1 MFIERL
7 FYILREREIEEE
19 QQEKQSGSKFTVDV
33 PTSLFLLCSRTD
45 RETRTSW
52 RDYWSLDARANWSW
66 IMDARGVQQRSYE
79 CFFAQRDGSK
89 AGQKGRWRHE
99 RVFPVRLWNVNHNFL
114 NLFPFLIPDASQ
126 YAHYVFKTFK
136 NGSTGTIKFEVC
148 ATAFGG
154 GKIPLV
160 CSGHC
165 HRSELI
171 TFVSFRPHI
180 SLWRNEEMKRDS
192 SLITARH
199 RKRISRDWSDVRSFF
214 FYKTFSGL
222 ILLCAHTGF
231 LAVAVA
237 GVARYHPGETAMD
250 FRPLRSQRRRI
261 HHQSR
266 NDQRVK
272 RYLFVCL
279 FLPPLPLMSSSW
291 PLQGCGYFRHAGQTR
306 RPGRRRSNCVQ
317 ARRSDLPRK
326 YFPFDILSTC
336 LARWKGPIS

>member
-214 FYKTFSGL
+214 FYKTFSVWFFCVDTQDFLQSLSQASRGTIQEKLRWIFGL
-222 ILLCAHTGF
+222 YDLNGDGF
-231 LAVAVA
+231 ITKAEMTSV
-237 GVARYHPGETAMD
+237 
-250 FRPLRSQRRRI
+250 
-261 HHQSR
+261 
-266 NDQRVK
+266 
-272 RYLFVCL
+272 
-279 FLPPLPLMSSSW
+279 
-291 PLQGCGYFRHAGQTR
+291 
-306 RPGRRRSNCVQ
+306 
-317 ARRSDLPRK
+317 
-326 YFPFDILSTC
+326 
-336 LARWKGPIS
+336 